1 MSADKALWCQ
11 NYLSG
16 EKKVDKPL
24 KVDIDNSG
32 NLSFSEF
39 LMLMVKT
46 EGVEGVRA
54 AFQVS
59 HVDTLPFKSPLNFI
73 DRN

>member
-1 MSADKALWCQ
+1 
-11 NYLSG
+11 
-16 EKKVDKPL
+16 
-24 KVDIDNSG
+24 
-32 NLSFSEF
+32 
-39 LMLMVKT
+39 MLMVKT

-73 DRN
+73 DRNWPLAEMTTSFYCPIYRNFLEIGRIVGDF